1 MIRNRIETIYPNNV
15 LVVLTLLK
23 SRMRKGYFTTV
34 GWPKGAVAAE
44 SRDPQ
49 SLNKCC
55 QQYGDRNLG
64 GLKTSVDL
72 DEPKPW
78 A

>member
-1 MIRNRIETIYPNNV
+1 MRNRIETIYPNDV
-15 LVVLTLLK
+15 LVVFMILK
-23 SRMRKGYFTTV
+23 SRMQKGCYMTV
-34 GWPKGAVAAE
+34 GWPKVAVAAE
-44 SRDPQ
+44 SRGPQ

-64 GLKTSVDL
+64 GSKTSVDL

-78 A
+78 D